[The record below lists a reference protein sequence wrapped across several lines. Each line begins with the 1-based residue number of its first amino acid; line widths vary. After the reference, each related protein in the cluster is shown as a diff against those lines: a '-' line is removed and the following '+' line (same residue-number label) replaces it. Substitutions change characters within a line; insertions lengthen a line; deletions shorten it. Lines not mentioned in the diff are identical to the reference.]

1 MLEQCRASLNL
12 HGEVD
17 ICPELVFKNGRY
29 WCNLMETKPELVK
42 DMMGKG
48 CGAPWN
54 KFRKNVK
61 KRTIEEYRDY
71 YDEEVL
77 SDLVRY
83 YDSRRKKKKD

>member
-54 KFRKNVK
+54 SFRKDVK
-61 KRTIEEYRDY
+61 KRNKKEYQDY
-71 YDEEVL
+71 FDEGL
-77 SDLVRY
+77 IPDMLR
-83 YDSRRKKKKD
+83 YDSKRKK